1 MVREEF
7 KYRGYTLEELKE
19 MNLDELKEIL
29 PSRARRKIERGL
41 NEEEKKLLEEIRE
54 LQDSSEDIVVKTHLR
69 DMIILPEFVTLKI
82 GIHNGN
88 DFEVIRV
95 EPEMIGHFIGE
106 FATTRKDVKHGGP
119 GIGATRSSK
128 YVPLK

>member
-41 NEEEKKLLEEIRE
+41 NEEEKKLLEEVRE
-54 LQDSSEDIVVKTHLR
+54 LQDSSEDIVIKTHLR
-69 DMIILPEFVTLKI
+69 DMIILPEFVHLKL

-88 DFEVIRV
+88 DFQVFRV

-106 FATTRKDVKHGGP
+106 FAMTRKDVVHGGP